1 MDRLIGEVGSVKDT
15 KSQEWRKTELSD
27 DDDDDDD
34 DDDGREYA
42 GDNRE
47 KGRER

>member
-34 DDDGREYA
+34 GREYA